1 MDIDDFKYINDL
13 YGYQMGDSILK
24 NIGVGLSVMFTGDE
38 LCARVSANNF
48 MILARKRE
56 NIDEE
61 VRDYLNRLI
70 YEKMKFLEKLSY
82 SFGIYKVE
90 EGEGSV
96 EAMID
101 KATFAH
107 KTAKNG
113 KSAMTLRCLNS
124 SHERQN

>member
-1 MDIDDFKYINDL
+1 
-13 YGYQMGDSILK
+13 MGDSILK

-82 SFGIYKVE
+82 SFGIYK
-90 EGEGSV
+90 GRGGRRIS
-96 EAMID
+96 
-101 KATFAH
+101 
-107 KTAKNG
+107 
-113 KSAMTLRCLNS
+113 
-124 SHERQN
+124 